1 MIRNYFK
8 IAWQNLVRNK
18 TFSVINIIGL
28 TTGLVCCLL
37 LLLYIQHEL
46 SFDNF
51 HPNKDR
57 IVRVIMEYG
66 FDGNKPEKGN
76 WTSTKVL
83 PSFKRQFP
91 EVESGVRLN
100 TMWTRN
106 VVKYGNKFFIESDFL
121 YADSTFFNVFGYELI
136 SGNPSQVLKLTNNV
150 VITETSAKKYFG
162 NDNPVGKTL
171 LIGTRQIPF
180 LVTGVAK
187 DSPDNSQLKFDFIA
201 SFSSLGDNQEQ
212 TYFNANYTT
221 YLLLND
227 KNSISS
233 LQKKIEPFMKEEM
246 KNEKG
251 TYINYYLEPLTQVH
265 LYSPYDAMV
274 ANTNIVYIYIIS
286 GIALLILLIACF
298 TYINLSTVKSVG
310 RAKEVGIRKVA
321 GAFKKQIFWQ
331 FIIESLVITVVSVI
345 ISIAITI
352 FILPLFNSFTQK
364 NLTAFNLLNPSI
376 IASVIILLLTISVMA
391 GSYPAMIVAAYKP
404 VKVLKGAFKNSSPGN
419 WLRKSLIV
427 FQFSISVFLIIA
439 AMVIGLQL
447 SFIQNK
453 KLGYDKEHVL
463 VTNLTQKMIEKIDLV
478 KSELKSNPNII
489 SVSKTAWEPISIIS
503 GGHIRRADLTPSNN
517 MNIIFSPVDEDY
529 VKTCGLQL
537 ITGND
542 LSRQDILDGSKD
554 SNAYHHIIINEA
566 ACKALGWK
574 SPKEAINKKIIFGDN
589 PGEVKAV
596 VKDFHFASLHSP
608 IEPLVLSTAKWGNT
622 LLIKTSGKNLE
633 QTIDFIGK
641 KYKAIEPNL
650 PFDYHFMDE
659 GFQKLYASEMRTGK
673 VFNLFAFI
681 AVLLACLGLFG
692 LAAYDI
698 RQRTKEIGIRK
709 VLGSSVS
716 QIAVLLSGVFLKLV
730 LVAFV
735 IASPISWWLS
745 NKWLQNFA
753 YRINIDWW
761 IFALAGIVI
770 VLIAVFTVSFQAIKA
785 ATSNPVKSLRTE

>member
-8 IAWQNLVRNK
+8 IAWRNLLRNK
-18 TFSVINIIGL
+18 VFSVINIVGL

-37 LLLYIQHEL
+37 LVLYIQHEL

-57 IVRVIMEYG
+57 IVRVIMEYS
-66 FDGNKPEKGN
+66 FNGNKPVKGN

-83 PSFKRQFP
+83 PAFERQFP
-91 EVESGVRLN
+91 EVESGVRMN
-100 TMWTRN
+100 TFWTSN
-106 VVKYGNKFFIESDFL
+106 VVKYGDKLFIESNFL
-121 YADSTFFNVFGYELI
+121 FADSNFFNVFGYKLI

-162 NDNPVGKTL
+162 EDNPVGKTL
-171 LIGTRQIPF
+171 LIGTRQMPF

-187 DSPDNSQLKFDFIA
+187 DCPDNSQLKFDFIA
-201 SFSSLGDNQEQ
+201 SFSSLGENQEQ

-221 YLLLND
+221 YLLLKD
-227 KNSISS
+227 KNSIAS
-233 LQKKIEPFMKEEM
+233 LQKKIEPFMKKEM

-274 ANTNIVYIYIIS
+274 PNTNIVYIYIIS
-286 GIALLILLIACF
+286 GVALLILLIACF
-298 TYINLSTVKSVG
+298 TYINLSTVKSIG

-321 GAFKKQIFWQ
+321 GANKKQIFWQ
-331 FIIESLVITVVSVI
+331 FIIESLVITLTSVI

-364 NLTAFNLLNPSI
+364 NLTVFNLLNPSI
-376 IASVIILLLTISVMA
+376 IASVLILLFTIAVLA
-391 GSYPAMIVAAYKP
+391 GSYPAMIVAAFKP
-404 VKVLKGAFKNSSPGN
+404 VKVLKGAFKNTAPGN

-439 AMVIGLQL
+439 AIIIARQL

-463 VTNLTQKMIEKIDLV
+463 VTHLTQTLVDKIDLV
-478 KSELKSNPNII
+478 KSEFKSNPDII
-489 SVSKTAWEPISIIS
+489 SVSKTAWEPVSIIS
-503 GGHIRRADLTPSNN
+503 GGHIRRADLPPSNN
-517 MNIIFSPVDEDY
+517 MNVSFSPVDEDY

-537 ITGND
+537 IAGNE

-554 SNAYHHIIINEA
+554 SNNYNHIIINEA

-574 SPKEAINKKIIFGDN
+574 SPQEAINKKIFFGDG
-589 PGEVKAV
+589 PGEIKGV
-596 VKDFHFASLHSP
+596 VKDFHFASLHSL
-608 IEPLVLSTAKWGNT
+608 IEPLVLSSANWGNT
-622 LLIKTSGKNLE
+622 LLIKTSGKNLP

-650 PFDYHFMDE
+650 PFDFHFMDE
-659 GFQKLYASEMRTGK
+659 DFQKLYTSEMRTGK
-673 VFNLFAFI
+673 VFNLFTFI

-698 RQRTKEIGIRK
+698 RQRTKEIGVRK
-709 VLGSSVS
+709 VLGASVS
-716 QIAVLLSGVFLKLV
+716 QITILLSGGFLKLV
-730 LVAFV
+730 LAGIV
-735 IASPISWWLS
+735 IASPIAWWLS
-745 NKWLQNFA
+745 NKWLLNFA
-753 YRINIDWW
+753 YRINISWW
-761 IFALAGIVI
+761 MFLLAGLLAL
-770 VLIAVFTVSFQAIKA
+770 LIALITISYQSIKA
-785 ATSNPVKSLRTE
+785 SIANPVKSLRTE